1 MTFLEAIK
9 EAKPG
14 QIVKNEGWDVYF
26 VVLLNNTLKS
36 INSDCSSIYE
46 TSMNDTGLEIE
57 QEVQK

>member
-14 QIVKNEGWDVYF
+14 QIIKNKSWDIYF

-36 INSDCSSIYE
+36 INSDCYSIYE
-46 TSMNDTGLEIE
+46 TSMNDTGWEIE
-57 QEVQK
+57 

>member
-14 QIVKNEGWDVYF
+14 QIVKNEGWEVSF

-46 TSMNDTGLEIE
+46 TSMNDTGWEIE

>member
-9 EAKPG
+9 ESKPG
-14 QIVKNEGWDVYF
+14 QIVKNEGWDVSF

-46 TSMNDTGLEIE
+46 TSMNDTGWEIE
-57 QEVQK
+57 